1 MAGCDFPKQ
10 NKYPLPQE
18 AKLEGSGMTCV
29 LWQSCAFPGEGA
41 SYSKL
46 HRGTGGL
53 AEALDSMTRRT
64 TKMFNIII
72 ISPLNEVGRE
82 GGPEGETSQVIP
94 GGLHEG
100 GEEFKKDL

>member
-1 MAGCDFPKQ
+1 MTSQ
-10 NKYPLPQE
+10 NKTNNPLPQE

-46 HRGTGGL
+46 HRGTCGL
-53 AEALDSMTRRT
+53 AEALDSMTCRT
-64 TKMFNIII
+64 IMFNITI

-82 GGPEGETSQVIP
+82 GGPKGETSQVIP

-100 GEEFKKDL
+100 GKEFKKGL